1 MMYDTW
7 PVPCALYRY
16 VSEHRKPIEGL
27 DHFCAWLNVA
37 IARSNYVP
45 FFVLTCCGVIQY
57 AVQAIFA
64 ALCLTAW

>member
-1 MMYDTW
+1 
-7 PVPCALYRY
+7 

-27 DHFCAWLNVA
+27 DHFCSWLNVA

-45 FFVLTCCGVIQY
+45 FFVLTCCGVAQY
-57 AVQAIFA
+57 ALQALFA